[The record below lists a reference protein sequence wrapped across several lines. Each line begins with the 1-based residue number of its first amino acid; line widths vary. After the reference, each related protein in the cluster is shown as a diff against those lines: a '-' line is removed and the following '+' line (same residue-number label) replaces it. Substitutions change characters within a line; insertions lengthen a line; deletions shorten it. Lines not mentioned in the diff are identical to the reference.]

1 MCMTFKD
8 FLANNKIDK
17 DYANI
22 VLKGKKRQVC
32 LFFVF
37 FNRYVIIHRPNVSSQ
52 LWLVL

>member
-8 FLANNKIDK
+8 FFANNKIDK

-22 VLKGKKRQVC
+22 VLKGKRD
-32 LFFVF
+32 
-37 FNRYVIIHRPNVSSQ
+37 RYVIIHRLNVSSQ